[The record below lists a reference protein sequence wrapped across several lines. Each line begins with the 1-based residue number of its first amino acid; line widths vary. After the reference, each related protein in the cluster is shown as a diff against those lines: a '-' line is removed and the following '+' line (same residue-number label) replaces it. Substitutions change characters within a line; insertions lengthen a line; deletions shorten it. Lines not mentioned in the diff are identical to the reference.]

1 VLSLSLPA
9 ASAAAAHQCVPLAK
23 LFSLPL
29 ARSLAVVA
37 TSRTAEAL
45 MLLLLLHADKL
56 SSDVTRSFGTLSDTS
71 ISDVTMSWRHQQP
84 WPLQS
89 SDVSIQPRTFFLLS
103 SAVRAQP

>member
-1 VLSLSLPA
+1 VRSTRQALLTA
-9 ASAAAAHQCVPLAK
+9 
-23 LFSLPL
+23 

-37 TSRTAEAL
+37 TPRTAEAL
-45 MLLLLLHADKL
+45 MLLLLLLHADKL

-89 SDVSIQPRTFFLLS
+89 SDVAIQPRTFFLLS
-103 SAVRAQP
+103 SAVHAQP